1 MDFDTQATLFTN
13 GRILTMADEHPHYA
27 QALVI
32 QYGRI
37 AFVGDLTD
45 ALAEYPEA
53 TVHDLEGF
61 TLMPAPILA
70 EGVDDGRVD
79 AEGPGA
85 EGPSGEGP
93 GAEGPEGLGFGA
105 AGPLIAAGAEPYEAL
120 RDLTLA
126 AARARGEQT
135 VRGSLE
141 VAKVADLVLLAEDP
155 LAVAPEEVAGIAV
168 VATVRATGPGAQAT

>member
-61 TLMPAPILA
+61 TLMPAPIGA

-85 EGPSGEGP
+85 EDPD
-93 GAEGPEGLGFGA
+93 AEGPEGLGFGA

-155 LAVAPEEVAGIAV
+155 LAVAPEEVAAIPV
-168 VATVRATGPGAQAT
+168 VATVRATGPGTQET